1 MSDPH
6 NFQTVYKGRVH
17 LLPDSV
23 DTDQIMPGKYLTV
36 LDRAELAKHCL
47 EGFDPDWA
55 AKKAKAGDVIVAG
68 HNFGCGS
75 SRESAPVS
83 IKAVGISVVVAE
95 SFARIFFRNSIN
107 IALPV
112 MVCPGI
118 HEAFKDGDQ
127 LEVDIDSGVV
137 KNLTSGRQLTAE
149 ALPPNI
155 QHILKSGGLVEVTKE
170 KLLARLR
177 AGA

>member
-1 MSDPH
+1 VSDPSK
-6 NFQTVYKGRVH
+6 FQVVYRGRVH
-17 LLPDSV
+17 RLGDNI

-47 EGFDPDWA
+47 EGYDPDWA
-55 AKKAKAGDVIVAG
+55 TKKARAGDVIVGG

-83 IKAVGISVVVAE
+83 IKAVGISVVLAE

-118 HEAFKDGDQ
+118 SAAFEDGEE

-137 KNLTSGRQLTAE
+137 KNLTTGKSLKAE

-155 QHILKSGGLVEVTKE
+155 QHILKQGGLVEVTKA
-170 KLLARLR
+170 KLA
-177 AGA
+177 ASAAQG

>member
-1 MSDPH
+1 MTDEKLFPT
-6 NFQTVYKGRVH
+6 QYQGKVH

-23 DTDQIMPGKYLTV
+23 DTDQIMPGKYLTI

-47 EGFDPDWA
+47 EGYDPEWA
-55 AKKAKAGDVIVAG
+55 SKKAKAGDVIVGG

-83 IKAVGISVVVAE
+83 IKAVGISVVLAE
-95 SFARIFFRNSIN
+95 SFARIFFRNAIN

-118 HEAFKDGDQ
+118 HAAFRDGDQ
-127 LEVDIDSGVV
+127 LSVDIDSGVV
-137 KNLTSGRQLTAE
+137 RNLTSGMTLKAE

-170 KLLARLR
+170 KLARQ
-177 AGA
+177 AAAT

>member
-1 MSDPH
+1 LTSGGP
-6 NFQTVYKGRVH
+6 NFPTRYTGRVH
-17 LLPDSV
+17 KLGDNI
-23 DTDQIMPGKYLTV
+23 DTDQIMPGKYLTI

-47 EGFDPDWA
+47 EGYDPEWA
-55 AKKAKAGDVIVAG
+55 SKKAKAGDIIVGG

-83 IKAVGISVVVAE
+83 IKAVGISVVLAE

-118 HEAFKDGDQ
+118 SAAFKDGDQ
-127 LEVDIDSGVV
+127 LDVDIDSGEV
-137 KNLTSGRQLTAE
+137 KNVTTGKALQAE
-149 ALPPNI
+149 PLPPNI
-155 QHILKSGGLVEVTKE
+155 QHILKQGGLVEVTKA
-170 KLLARLR
+170 KLAAR
-177 AGA
+177 ASA

>member
-1 MSDPH
+1 MTDPSK
-6 NFQTVYKGRVH
+6 FQTIYRGRVH
-17 LLPDSV
+17 VLGNNI

-36 LDRAELAKHCL
+36 LDPKELAKHCL
-47 EGFDPDWA
+47 EGYDPDWA
-55 AKKAKAGDVIVAG
+55 TKKAKAGDIIIAG

-83 IKAVGISVVVAE
+83 IKAVGIAAVVAE
-95 SFARIFFRNSIN
+95 SFARIFFRNAIN

-118 HEAFKDGDQ
+118 SAAFKDGNEI
-127 LEVDIDSGVV
+127 EVDIDTGVV
-137 KNLTSGRQLTAE
+137 KNLTSGKALKAE

-155 QHILKSGGLVEVTKE
+155 QHILKQGGLVEVTKA
-170 KLLARLR
+170 KLA
-177 AGA
+177 AKAAP

>member
-1 MSDPH
+1 MTDPSK
-6 NFQTVYKGRVH
+6 FPVVYKGRVH
-17 LLPDSV
+17 RLGDNV

-36 LDRAELAKHCL
+36 LDKSELAKHCL
-47 EGFDPDWA
+47 EGYDPDWA
-55 AKKAKAGDVIVAG
+55 SKKAKAGDVIVGG

-83 IKAVGISVVVAE
+83 IKAVGISVVLAE

-112 MVCPGI
+112 MVCPGVGA
-118 HEAFKDGDQ
+118 AFKDGEE

-137 KNLTSGRQLTAE
+137 KNLTTGKSLKAE

-155 QHILKSGGLVEVTKE
+155 QHILKQGGLVEVTKA
-170 KLLARLR
+170 KLASQ
-177 AGA
+177 ATSV

>member
-1 MSDPH
+1 LDEKD
-6 NFQTVYKGRVH
+6 FQTVYKGRVH

-23 DTDQIMPGKYLTV
+23 DTDQIMPGKYLTI

-47 EGFDPDWA
+47 EGWDPEWA
-55 AKKAKAGDVIVAG
+55 AKKVKAGDVIVAG

-83 IKAVGISVVVAE
+83 IKAAGVSVVVAE
-95 SFARIFFRNSIN
+95 SFARIFFRNAIN

-112 MVCPGI
+112 MVCPGVSMAFEAG
-118 HEAFKDGDQ
+118 HE

-137 KNLTSGRQLTAE
+137 KNLTTGKALQAE

-155 QHILKSGGLVEVTKE
+155 QHILKSGGLVEVVKA
-170 KLLARLR
+170 KLAAR
-177 AGA
+177 A

>member
-1 MSDPH
+1 MADEKAFP
-6 NFQTVYKGRVH
+6 TIYEGRVH
-17 LLPDSV
+17 LLPDAV

-36 LDRAELAKHCL
+36 LDKAELAKHCL
-47 EGFDPDWA
+47 EGYDPDWA
-55 AKKAKAGDVIVAG
+55 SKKAKAGDIIVGG

-83 IKAVGISVVVAE
+83 IKAVGISVVLAE
-95 SFARIFFRNSIN
+95 SFARIFFRNAIN

-118 HEAFKDGDQ
+118 SAAFKDGEE
-127 LEVDIDSGVV
+127 LEVNIDSGVV
-137 KNLTSGRQLTAE
+137 KNVTTGKTLKAE

-155 QHILKSGGLVEVTKE
+155 QHILKQGGLVEVTKA
-170 KLLARLR
+170 KLAARA
-177 AGA
+177 AG

>member
-1 MSDPH
+1 MTDPSK
-6 NFQTVYKGRVH
+6 FQTAYKGRVH
-17 LLPDSV
+17 RLGDNI
-23 DTDQIMPGKYLTV
+23 DTDQIMPGKYLTI

-47 EGFDPDWA
+47 EGYDPDWA
-55 AKKAKAGDVIVAG
+55 SKKAKAGDVIVGG

-83 IKAVGISVVVAE
+83 IKAIGISVVLAE
-95 SFARIFFRNSIN
+95 SFARIFFRNAIN

-118 HEAFKDGDQ
+118 HAAFKDGEE

-137 KNLTSGRQLTAE
+137 KNVTTGKVLKAE

-155 QHILKSGGLVEVTKE
+155 QNILKRGGLVEVTKE
-170 KLLARLR
+170 KLA
-177 AGA
+177 AKAA

>member
-1 MSDPH
+1 MADESK
-6 NFQTVYKGRVH
+6 FQIHSKGRVH
-17 LLPDSV
+17 RLGDNI

-36 LDRAELAKHCL
+36 LDKAELAKHCL
-47 EGFDPDWA
+47 EGYDPDWA
-55 AKKAKAGDVIVAG
+55 TKKAKAGDIIVGG

-83 IKAVGISVVVAE
+83 IKAVGISVVLAE
-95 SFARIFFRNSIN
+95 SFARIFFRNAIN

-118 HEAFKDGDQ
+118 HAAFKDGDE
-127 LEVDIDSGVV
+127 LDVNIDTGEV
-137 KNLTSGRQLTAE
+137 KNLTSGKTLKAE

-155 QHILKSGGLVEVTKE
+155 QHILKQGGLVEVTKA
-170 KLLARLR
+170 KLA
-177 AGA
+177 AKASS